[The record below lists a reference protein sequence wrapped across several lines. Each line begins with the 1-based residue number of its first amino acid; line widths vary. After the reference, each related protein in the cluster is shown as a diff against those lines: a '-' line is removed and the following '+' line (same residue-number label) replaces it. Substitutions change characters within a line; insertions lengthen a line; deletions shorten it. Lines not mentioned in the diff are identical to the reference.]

1 MIANSFVRN
10 AWYVA
15 GMAAEFK
22 TDDLRG
28 MVIAKKPVV
37 IWRGADGKVV
47 AFDDRCVH
55 KRMPLSCGKI
65 LANGTIECA
74 YHGFTYDTTGKCVA
88 IPSQMDLPIP
98 TRAKLR
104 PFPVV
109 EQDGVVWLWAGDPA
123 RMGATR
129 PPRTPEFADREF
141 ESFTC
146 EPIHVPAN
154 YRLLIEN
161 LLDITH
167 FYPLHDGNIGDLAN
181 SKIPIEF
188 IEQEIDGNPSMKTI
202 RRVQNYRHP
211 PFLQEWFGYEVV
223 DREHTHCMVS
233 PGITRVQLRCAPPG
247 RLGTPD
253 ERGYILHHSHTPIDE
268 THHLWRWTV
277 TVRKGQPS
285 LDPATPSIERIK
297 AMFPAVVDQD
307 RWALERQQT
316 MFNYDEDGYAE
327 VHLRSDRSILTVRK
341 ILDALEQ
348 REAQPASQAQPAADK
363 AVVASVDH

>member
-1 MIANSFVRN
+1 MIANTFVKN

-15 GMAAEFK
+15 GMSAEFR
-22 TDDLRG
+22 TNELHG
-28 MVIAKKPVV
+28 LVIAKKPVV
-37 IWRGADGKVV
+37 IWRGGDGKVV

-65 LANGTIECA
+65 LDNGTIECA
-74 YHGFTYDTTGKCVA
+74 YHGFAYDTEGQCVA

-109 EQDGVVWLWAGDPA
+109 EQDNVVWLWPGDPA
-123 RMGATR
+123 AIGNAR
-129 PPRTPEFADREF
+129 PPRTPEFVDERY
-141 ESFTC
+141 ESHTC

-181 SKIPIEF
+181 SKIPVEF
-188 IEQEIDGNPSMKTI
+188 IEQEVDGNPSIKSI
-202 RRVQNYRHP
+202 RKVQNYTHP

-223 DREHTHCMVS
+223 DRIHTHQMS
-233 PGITRVQLRCAPPG
+233 NPGLTRVQLRCAPPG
-247 RLGTPD
+247 RLDTD
-253 ERGYILHHSHTPIDE
+253 AERGYILHHSHTPIDE
-268 THHLWRWTV
+268 RNHVWRWTV

-285 LDPATPSIERIK
+285 LDPKMRSLEKIVS
-297 AMFPAVVDQD
+297 MFPAVVDQD
-307 RWALERQQT
+307 RWALERQQR
-316 MFNYDEDGYAE
+316 MFEFDEDGYAE
-327 VHLRSDRSILTVRK
+327 VHLRSDRALLTMRK
-341 ILDALEQ
+341 ILDQLEAGAVP
-348 REAQPASQAQPAADK
+348 AQKQA
-363 AVVASVDH
+363 VG

>member
-1 MIANSFVRN
+1 MKADTFVQN

-15 GMAAEFK
+15 GMSREFK
-22 TDDLRG
+22 ANDLRG
-28 MVIAKKPVV
+28 MVITKKPIV
-37 IWRGADGKVV
+37 IWRGNDDKVV

-74 YHGFTYDTTGKCVA
+74 YHGFAYDTSGKCVA

-98 TRAKLR
+98 SRAKLR
-104 PFPVV
+104 PYPVV
-109 EQDGVVWLWAGDPA
+109 EQDGVVWLW
-123 RMGATR
+123 MGAEEQMAR
-129 PPRTPEFADREF
+129 VKPPRTPEFVDPTF
-141 ESFTC
+141 ETFSC
-146 EPIHVPAN
+146 PPIDVPAN

-202 RRVQNYRHP
+202 RKVKNYRHP
-211 PFLQEWFGYEVV
+211 PFLHDWFGYEMV
-223 DREHTHCMVS
+223 DREHTHCLVS

-247 RLGTPD
+247 KLGTSE
-253 ERGYILHHSHTPIDE
+253 ERGYILHHTHTPVDE
-268 THHLWRWTV
+268 RRHIWRWIA

-285 LDPATPSIERIK
+285 LDPKIPTLERMK

-307 RWALERQQT
+307 RWALERQQK
-316 MFNYDEDGYAE
+316 MFEFPEDGYDE
-327 VHLRSDRSILTVRK
+327 VHLRSDRSILAVRK
-341 ILDALEQ
+341 ILEQLESAERKIAARDA
-348 REAQPASQAQPAADK
+348 
-363 AVVASVDH
+363 